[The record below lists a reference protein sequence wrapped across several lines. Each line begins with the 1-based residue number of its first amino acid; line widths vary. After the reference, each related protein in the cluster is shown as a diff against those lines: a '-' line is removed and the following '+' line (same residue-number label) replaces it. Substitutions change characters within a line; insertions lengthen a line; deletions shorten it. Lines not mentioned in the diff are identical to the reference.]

1 VNVPPHIDEKSA
13 PFPLPLPPAS
23 GAGVPAGKDIPNS
36 EASGAGILAPPAP
49 DAGGRGRGKGAK
61 YLSPTLA
68 RIVFYA
74 LLLALWWGAAAKRI
88 WPPYLLPSP
97 ADVGAF
103 LKTSLADGSLLPAI
117 GTSALRVGAGYGIAL
132 VAGTLI
138 GLALARIK
146 LLDETL
152 GGAVVGLQS
161 LPSICWFP
169 LALLWF
175 GLNEKAVLF
184 VVVMG
189 AVFAIILAVRGGV
202 RGISPLTLRAAH
214 MLGAGT
220 GLRLWWHVLL
230 PAILPAFLS
239 GMRQGWAFAWRS
251 LMAAELLSQSLKF
264 GVGHLLSTGRDLND
278 MAMVLG
284 MIGIILALGLLV
296 DRVLFYPLERMV
308 SRRWGVEGA

>member
-1 VNVPPHIDEKSA
+1 MNAPSA
-13 PFPLPLPPAS
+13 VRNTTGTAREERT
-23 GAGVPAGKDIPNS
+23 GTN
-36 EASGAGILAPPAP
+36 PAP
-49 DAGGRGRGKGAK
+49 QARTVVPVASRVTGLNSKHTLFGIRAAF
-61 YLSPTLA
+61 YLVLFGVWWLA
-68 RIVFYA
+68 AER
-74 LLLALWWGAAAKRI
+74 RI

-97 ADVGAF
+97 ADVWLYLQA
-103 LKTSLADGSLLPAI
+103 AVMDGTLLPAVATSMVRVGTGFVIALGI
-117 GTSALRVGAGYGIAL
+117 GTLL
-132 VAGTLI
+132 
-138 GLALARIK
+138 GLLLSRIR

-152 GGAVVGLQS
+152 GSAVIGLQS

-189 AVFAIILAVRGGV
+189 AVFAVTLSVRA
-202 RGISPLTLRAAH
+202 GIRNLSPLILRAAQVF
-214 MLGAGT
+214 GASGP
-220 GLRLWWHVLL
+220 RLWWYVLL
-230 PAILPAFLS
+230 PASLPAFLS

-251 LMAAELLSQSLKF
+251 LMAAELLSQSLRI

-284 MIGIILALGLLV
+284 MIGVILVVGLLV
-296 DRVLFYPLERMV
+296 DRTLFAPMERWI

>member
-1 VNVPPHIDEKSA
+1 MNAPSIVRDKTGTAREIGTATKSVP
-13 PFPLPLPPAS
+13 LS
-23 GAGVPAGKDIPNS
+23 GAEGSVSSRVPGWNDKHTTL
-36 EASGAGILAPPAP
+36 ILRTA
-49 DAGGRGRGKGAK
+49 
-61 YLSPTLA
+61 
-68 RIVFYA
+68 FYFA
-74 LLLALWWGAAAKRI
+74 LFGLWWAASERRI

-97 ADVGAF
+97 GDVGLY
-103 LKTSLADGSLLPAI
+103 LKTAILDGTLLPSVVTSIARVGTGFAIALSI
-117 GTSALRVGAGYGIAL
+117 GTLL
-132 VAGTLI
+132 
-138 GLALARIK
+138 GLLLSRIR

-152 GGAVVGLQS
+152 GSAVIGLQS

-189 AVFAIILAVRGGV
+189 AVFAVTLSVRAGV
-202 RGISPLTLRAAH
+202 RNLSPLILRAAQVF
-214 MLGAGT
+214 GAS

-230 PAILPAFLS
+230 PASLPAFLS

-251 LMAAELLSQSLKF
+251 LMAAELLSQSLRT

-284 MIGIILALGLLV
+284 MIGVILVVGLTV
-296 DRVLFYPLERMV
+296 DRVLFAPLERWI